1 MADTHDLRTAHRGV
15 TDRPARVVL
24 LGRKPFPNQ
33 FSIERV
39 FEGVRARLPSRF
51 DVRVVTSSYPSKGL
65 VNRLRSVWEA
75 RAHQGDVTH
84 VTGDV
89 HYVDLLLD
97 RKRTVLTVHDT
108 ELLDRAPWLKRLIY
122 TWWWLRLPV
131 WRAAVVTVP
140 SEATRDDLLRIV
152 RSRPSK
158 VRVIPNSVGDAFH
171 ADLRPFAADRP
182 TVLMIGTAPNKNLE
196 RAIAALAGLP
206 CRAVIVGALDDVLRR
221 ALSAAGV
228 DHTNL
233 VDLDGEAVA
242 RCYRDCDLLLFVSTK
257 EGFGLPI
264 LEAQATGRPVIT
276 SDRPPFRE
284 VAGTGAC
291 LVDCHDVAAIR
302 AGLRRVMHD
311 SGYREALVAAG
322 FRNVERFDP
331 GEVTD
336 QYAAVYDEL
345 ISRRAGRRAR

>member
-1 MADTHDLRTAHRGV
+1 MPDTHDTRAVHRAA

-24 LGRKPFPNQ
+24 FGRKPFPNQ

-39 FEGVRARLPSRF
+39 FEGVRARLAGRF
-51 DVRVVTSSYPSKGL
+51 DVQVVTSSYPSKGL
-65 VNRLRSVWEA
+65 VNRLRAAWEA

-89 HYVDLLLD
+89 HYVGLLLD

-108 ELLDRAPWLKRLIY
+108 ELLDRASWLKRLIY
-122 TWWWLRLPV
+122 TWLWLRLPV

-140 SEATRDDLLRIV
+140 SEATRDDLLRVV
-152 RSRPSK
+152 RCRPRK
-158 VRVIPNSVGDAFH
+158 MRVIPNPVGDAFH

-196 RAIAALAGLP
+196 RAIAALADVP
-206 CRAVIVGALDDVLRR
+206 CRVVIIGALEDAHRR
-221 ALSAAGV
+221 ALSAAGI
-228 DHTNL
+228 DYTNL
-233 VDLDGEAVA
+233 VDLDGDAVV
-242 RCYRDCDLLLFVSTK
+242 RCYRDCDLLLFVPIK

-276 SDRPPFRE
+276 SDRPPLRE

-302 AGLRRVMHD
+302 AGVRRVID
-311 SGYREALVAAG
+311 DAGYRDALVAAG
-322 FRNVERFDP
+322 FRNAERFDP
-331 GEVTD
+331 DQVTD
-336 QYAAVYDEL
+336 QYAKVYDEL
-345 ISRRAGRRAR
+345 ISRRAGRTAR